1 MTLLAQIRALPDSAA
16 LITARDEAVIAN
28 LLSVGKTKLVRM
40 EIGIG
45 TVLSTLG
52 TAGGPFLDGMVT
64 MGASDSNVKWAMR
77 LLETGEFNI
86 GSAAAQAQMGA
97 IATAVPSLAAPIA
110 LLLALAV
117 VPDPVSAHA
126 VAVALEG
133 V

>member
-1 MTLLAQIRALPDSAA
+1 MTLLQRIQTECPELIAA
-16 LITARDEAVIAN
+16 RNEAAIAAV
-28 LLSVGKTKLVRM
+28 LSVGKTKLVHM
-40 EIGIG
+40 TIGIG

-52 TAGGPFLDGMVT
+52 ASGGPFLDGMVS
-64 MGASDSNVKWAMR
+64 MGASDSNVKWAMK

-97 IATAVPSLAAPIA
+97 IAVAVPSLATQIG

-117 VPDPVSAHA
+117 VPDPVSAHD

-133 V
+133 VR